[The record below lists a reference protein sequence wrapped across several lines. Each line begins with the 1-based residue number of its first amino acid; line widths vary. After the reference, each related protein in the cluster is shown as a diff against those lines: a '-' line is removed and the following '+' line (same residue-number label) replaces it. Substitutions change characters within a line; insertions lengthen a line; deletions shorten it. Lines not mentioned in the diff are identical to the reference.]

1 MNVDEVLQSIEQTF
15 LARRLDPVERFV
27 LQQSWIGLTYEEM
40 ARNCAYGSDYV
51 KEIGSQLWQDLS
63 RAVGER
69 VTKKN
74 LHIVFNQLPPTP
86 AASIVEPVSR
96 DQAKVLAALEDRGI
110 GVQTA
115 IVDSKTEFPSG
126 PVPLGSPFYIHRP
139 PVEETAFSEIHQP
152 GSVIRI
158 KAPRKMGKTS
168 LLNRMIA
175 HAEECSFKTVYLN
188 FQEADE
194 SVFASLDK
202 FLRWFCANVGRQ
214 LNLPSRLNDY
224 WDEDM
229 GSKVSCKTYFEHYLL
244 EQISSPLLLALDEV
258 NRVFEHPEVAQDF
271 LPMLR
276 SWHEQAKQSD
286 IWQKLRLVVAHATEI
301 YIPLKLNQ
309 SPFNVGL
316 LITLPQFT
324 LEQVQEL
331 AQRYDLD
338 WFGETGKQQAF
349 ALKALVGGH
358 PYLVRAA
365 FYHLAQ
371 GEITLDRLLQS
382 APTQA
387 GIYSSHLRSHLVM
400 LQEQPQLATALQQV
414 VSSSESVQLDAIVA
428 YKLESMGLVQFSG
441 NQAQPSC
448 ELYRRFFQE
457 QLAEINWSEPPL
469 KLPKQERS
477 NTLPINQFDP
487 LTQLANRDYLNQYL
501 ESKWQKWVNTR
512 TILSLIICDLDYF
525 KYFNDAYGQQVGD
538 ACLQEIAIVIQDC
551 LTPYATALPVRYSG
565 AKFAILL
572 PEVNAQTAT
581 TIAEAIRTQVRAQ
594 AFSHDQSRFG
604 GFPASVLTASVGVA
618 NTVVTSAATTSLFVA
633 AAEEALKQSIRR
645 GHDCSTL
652 SQPFDSHRSE
662 YHFIHVGSC

>member
-27 LQQSWIGLTYEEM
+27 LQQSWVGLTYEEM
-40 ARNCAYGSDYV
+40 AQNCAYGSDYV

-74 LHIVFNQLPPTP
+74 LHIVFDQLPPSQP
-86 AASIVEPVSR
+86 ESIVASSNNGQSRLLVMPEDQKTTVEP
-96 DQAKVLAALEDRGI
+96 AN
-110 GVQTA
+110 
-115 IVDSKTEFPSG
+115 VDSKAEFPSS
-126 PVPLGSPFYIHRP
+126 PVPLGSPFYIHRS
-139 PVEETAFSEIHQP
+139 PVEETAFAEIHQP
-152 GSVIRI
+152 GCVIRI

-168 LLNRMIA
+168 LLNRLIA
-175 HAEECSFKTVYLN
+175 HAEECSFRTVYLN

-194 SVFASLDK
+194 SVFTSLDK
-202 FLRWFCANVGRQ
+202 FLRWFCANISRQ

-229 GSKVSCKTYFEHYLL
+229 GSKVSCKTYFEHHLL

-286 IWQKLRLVVAHATEI
+286 SWQRLRLVVAHATEI

-331 AQRYDLD
+331 AQRYELAWSDQV
-338 WFGETGKQQAF
+338 GEQQAL
-349 ALKALVGGH
+349 ALNALVGGH
-358 PYLVRAA
+358 PYLVRVA

-371 GEITLDRLLQS
+371 GEMTLDQLLQF

-400 LQEQPQLATALQQV
+400 LQEQPQLAYALQQV
-414 VSSSESVQLDAIVA
+414 VSNPESVQLDAIVA
-428 YKLESMGLVQFSG
+428 YKLESMGLVQLNG
-441 NQAQPSC
+441 NQAQSGC

-457 QLAEINWSEPPL
+457 QLADMNWSDPPL
-469 KLPKQERS
+469 KLPKQQRF
-477 NTLPINQFDP
+477 NALPVHQVDP
-487 LTQLANRDYLNQYL
+487 LTQLANRDYLNHYL
-501 ESKWQKWVNTR
+501 ETQWQKWINTR
-512 TILSLIICDLDYF
+512 AIVSFIICDLDYF

-538 ACLQEIAIVIQDC
+538 ACLQEIAIIIQDG
-551 LTPYATALPVRYSG
+551 LAAYSTALPIRYSG

-572 PEVNAQTAT
+572 PEINAQIAT
-581 TIAEAIRTQVRAQ
+581 TIAETIREQVRAQ

-604 GFPASVLTASVGVA
+604 GFPASVLTASLGIA
-618 NTVVTSAATTSLFVA
+618 NTVITSATTISSFVA
-633 AAEEALKQSIRR
+633 AAEEALKQSKRR
-645 GHDCSTL
+645 GHNCSTL
-652 SQPFDSHRSE
+652 SQPFDSQRSN
-662 YHFIHVGSC
+662 YHFTQVGSC